1 MALTVQGVNSKVS
14 ARLIA
19 EVINEFFQPLTY
31 KTMAFMALMI
41 IGIIILSEV
50 LLRRS
55 INN

>member
-1 MALTVQGVNSKVS
+1 MARTVQGVNSKVS